1 MHGLDRRSED
11 DAALVG
17 GDAGEQGVEAHAG
30 HRRGLDRNLEDGVS
44 DLVRQVAPGIR
55 VLEAEDGRQADDLAI
70 LEEGADLVCQP
81 RAVLLVVEA
90 ARVVGAG
97 RVNLTLA
104 HDVVDGQG
112 ARLDR
117 GAVGAVLTRQVLG
130 DEAGVEVLETGQSHD
145 GVAGARLGD
154 AGLHGGRDQAGG
166 AQRTDAG
173 GNAHVAGL
181 VADEEIGADEVTQPR
196 DGRADK
202 VGGDVAVGVGR
213 TGGHVAFQCLQ
224 GRLDRFGA
232 VAEDVDRARSKLD
245 ATHALRDEGDAQSR
259 VGCLDCCGQ
268 ACQASADNDDVPHR
282 TTSSLGAGRCSTSSV
297 PS

>member
-1 MHGLDRRSED
+1 MHGLDRGSED

-30 HRRGLDRNLEDGVS
+30 HRRGLDRDLEDGVS
-44 DLVRQVAPGIR
+44 DLVRQVAPR
-55 VLEAEDGRQADDLAI
+55 VRILEAEDGGQADDFTI
-70 LEEGADLVCQP
+70 FEEGADLVCQA

-97 RVNLTLA
+97 RVDLTLA
-104 HDVVDGQG
+104 HNVVDGQG
-112 ARLDR
+112 ARLDE
-117 GAVGAVLTRQVLG
+117 GAVGAVLARQVLG

-166 AQRTDAG
+166 AQCANAG
-173 GNAHVAGL
+173 GDAHVAGF
-181 VADEEIGADEVTQPR
+181 VADEHIGTDEVSQPR
-196 DGRADK
+196 DGCADK
-202 VGGDVAVGVGR
+202 VGGNVAVGVCG
-213 TGGHVAFQCLQ
+213 TGGHMGFERLE
-224 GRLDRFGA
+224 GRLNRLGA
-232 VAEDVDRARSKLD
+232 VAEDVDRARAELNSAD
-245 ATHALRDEGDAQSR
+245 ALRDEGDAQSG
-259 VGCLDCCGQ
+259 VSCLDCGGQ
-268 ACQASADNDDVPHR
+268 ACQASADNDDVSHR